1 MWSVA
6 DPGDLGPAQL
16 AGKVSLVIPVYNESA
31 NMARV
36 IPVACEA
43 LATVAE
49 VFEIVLVDD
58 GSTDDTVAVA
68 QAEMG
73 DRVGQLRVV
82 THARKSGY
90 GITVADGLRA
100 ATGDW
105 VAFVDGDGQFDPRDL
120 RQLAELSE
128 GADLIAGWRI
138 HRADP
143 WHRSVVS
150 GTFNVLV
157 RLLYG
162 ISYRDVDCG
171 FKLIRREL
179 LQVASPILAR
189 SALLNTELYFKAKRS
204 GLVIRQVGIQHHPR
218 VAGVR
223 SGGRLI
229 PILRAVRELVRLRL
243 ALARTWHPPTV
254 GTDGAL
260 T

>member
-1 MWSVA
+1 MAEAIETGEV
-6 DPGDLGPAQL
+6 QL
-16 AGKVSLVIPVYNESA
+16 EGKVSLVIPVYNESA

-36 IPVACEA
+36 IPMARETLNQVSG
-43 LATVAE
+43 T
-49 VFEIVLVDD
+49 FEIVLVDD
-58 GSTDDTVAVA
+58 GSTDDTVVVA

-73 DRVGQLRVV
+73 DQVDHLRVV

-105 VAFVDGDGQFDPRDL
+105 IAFVDGDGQFDPRDL
-120 RQLAELSE
+120 RRLAELSD

-162 ISYRDVDCG
+162 ISYRDIDCG
-171 FKLIRREL
+171 FKLMRREL
-179 LQVASPILAR
+179 LRVASPILAR
-189 SALLNTELYFKAKRS
+189 SALLNTELYFKATRS
-204 GLVIRQVGIQHHPR
+204 GLIIRQVGIQHHR
-218 VAGVR
+218 RIAGVR
-223 SGGRLI
+223 SGGRLV

-243 ALARTWHPPTV
+243 ALARTWQPPAAAGEGEAT
-254 GTDGAL
+254 
-260 T
+260 

>member
-1 MWSVA
+1 VA
-6 DPGDLGPAQL
+6 EDPVRVGARLQ
-16 AGKVSLVIPVYNESA
+16 GKVSLVIPVHNEAA

-36 IPVACEA
+36 IPAACLTLGQLSEDF
-43 LATVAE
+43 E
-49 VFEIVLVDD
+49 VVLVDD

-68 QAEMG
+68 SAEMG
-73 DRVGQLRVV
+73 PQTERLRLV
-82 THARKSGY
+82 THAHKSGY

-100 ATGDW
+100 AIGDW

-120 RQLAELSE
+120 LRLAELSD
-128 GADLIAGWRI
+128 GADLVAGWRI
-138 HRADP
+138 QRADP

-189 SALLNTELYFKAKRS
+189 SALLNTELYFKAQRS
-204 GLVIRQVGIQHHPR
+204 GLVIRQVGIEHHPR
-218 VAGVR
+218 LAGVR
-223 SGGRLI
+223 SGGRLV

-243 ALARTWHPPTV
+243 ALARTWRPPSSASP
-254 GTDGAL
+254 GL
-260 T
+260 TS

>member
-1 MWSVA
+1 MA
-6 DPGDLGPAQL
+6 EAQRGGEVRL
-16 AGKVSLVIPVYNESA
+16 AGKFSLVIPVHNESA
-31 NMARV
+31 NMTRV
-36 IPVACEA
+36 IPVARET
-43 LATVAE
+43 LKQVATTY
-49 VFEIVLVDD
+49 EIVLVDD

-73 DRVGQLRVV
+73 DQADRLRVV

-105 VAFVDGDGQFDPRDL
+105 VAFVDGDGQFDLRDL
-120 RQLAELSE
+120 HRLAELAD
-128 GADLIAGWRI
+128 GADLVAGWRI

-171 FKLIRREL
+171 FKLMRRGL
-179 LQVASPILAR
+179 LQVAEPILSR
-189 SALLNTELYFKAKRS
+189 SALLNTELYFKAQRS
-204 GLVIRQVGIQHHPR
+204 RLVVRQVGIGHHPR

-223 SGGRLI
+223 SGGRLV
-229 PILRAVRELVRLRL
+229 PILRAVRELVRLRI
-243 ALARTWHPPTV
+243 ALARSWHPPAASGER
-254 GTDGAL
+254 GTS
-260 T
+260 

>member
-1 MWSVA
+1 M
-6 DPGDLGPAQL
+6 
-16 AGKVSLVIPVYNESA
+16 GKVSLVIPVYNETA
-31 NMARV
+31 NMVRVVPAAR
-36 IPVACEA
+36 
-43 LATVAE
+43 ATLNQIADA
-49 VFEIVLVDD
+49 FEIVLVDD

-73 DRVGQLRVV
+73 GQVDCLRVV
-82 THARKSGY
+82 SHAHKSGY

-120 RQLAELSE
+120 RRLAELAE
-128 GADLIAGWRI
+128 GADMVAGWRI

-162 ISYRDVDCG
+162 IAYRDVDCG
-171 FKLIRREL
+171 FKLMNRQL

-189 SALLNTELYFKAKRS
+189 SALLNTELYFKSKRS
-204 GLVIRQVGIQHHPR
+204 GLVVRQVGIQHHR
-218 VAGVR
+218 RIAGIR
-223 SGGRLI
+223 SGGRLV

-243 ALARTWHPPTV
+243 ALARSWKPPAQSRAG
-254 GTDGAL
+254 GTS
-260 T
+260 

>member
-1 MWSVA
+1 VA
-6 DPGDLGPAQL
+6 EPVRSRRVHL
-16 AGKVSLVIPVYNESA
+16 AGKVTLVIPVHNESA
-31 NMARV
+31 NMPRV
-36 IPVACEA
+36 IPVARETLSQ
-43 LATVAE
+43 LADS
-49 VFEIVLVDD
+49 FEIVLVDD
-58 GSTDDTVAVA
+58 GSTDQTVAVA
-68 QAEMG
+68 KEEMG
-73 DRVGQLRVV
+73 DQAENLRVV
-82 THARKSGY
+82 SHARKSGY

-120 RQLAELSE
+120 RVLAEIAD
-128 GADLIAGWRI
+128 GADMVAGWRI

-157 RLLYG
+157 RILYG

-171 FKLIRREL
+171 FKLMRGEL
-179 LQVASPILAR
+179 LQIASPILAR

-204 GLVIRQVGIQHHPR
+204 GLIVRQVGIKHHPR

-243 ALARTWHPPTV
+243 ELARSWRPPPA
-254 GTDGAL
+254 GRSGGPS
-260 T
+260 

>member
-1 MWSVA
+1 VA
-6 DPGDLGPAQL
+6 EAIETGEVQL
-16 AGKVSLVIPVYNESA
+16 EGKVSLVIPVYNESA

-36 IPVACEA
+36 IPMARETLNQVSG
-43 LATVAE
+43 T
-49 VFEIVLVDD
+49 FEIVLVDD
-58 GSTDDTVAVA
+58 GSTDDTVVVA

-73 DRVGQLRVV
+73 DQVDHLRVV

-105 VAFVDGDGQFDPRDL
+105 IAFVDGDGQFDPRDL
-120 RQLAELSE
+120 RRLAELSD

-162 ISYRDVDCG
+162 ISYRDIDCG
-171 FKLIRREL
+171 FKLMRREL
-179 LQVASPILAR
+179 LRVASPILSR
-189 SALLNTELYFKAKRS
+189 SALLNTELYFKATRS
-204 GLVIRQVGIQHHPR
+204 GLIIKQVGIQHHR
-218 VAGVR
+218 RIAGVR
-223 SGGRLI
+223 SGGRLV

-243 ALARTWHPPTV
+243 ALARTWQPPAAEGEAEAT
-254 GTDGAL
+254 
-260 T
+260 